1 MPQVTN
7 KETLLLDSENNFW
20 YNLQPYKP
28 EQYVGERLDPLVIVA
43 LFKLYDSQ
51 KSTSME
57 SIAVTAF
64 KLFPDKFSMTQFP
77 EYPDYMRVFTAVRMH
92 LKKYVE
98 GNMTKNSFILNG
110 KGRIFAEEVL
120 QRIESGTGSSRKPKL
135 EFKRKKNTRL
145 ILAVTKTTGFKKFK
159 EKDLEKINKFDVC
172 ETLHC
177 TTEASDEQL
186 RSNLAILQQM
196 ANQIAPNLSYK
207 KEAEAVLEYL
217 AYADENWTRLMK

>member
-1 MPQVTN
+1 VQSIKKN
-7 KETLLLDSENNFW
+7 SFW
-20 YNLQPYKP
+20 DNLQHYNP
-28 EQYVGERLDPLVIVA
+28 EQYVAESLDPLVIVA

-51 KSTSME
+51 ESTSME

-64 KLFPDKFSMTQFP
+64 KLFPDRFSMLQFP

-98 GNMTKNSFILNG
+98 GDMKKNSFLLNG

-120 QRIESGTGSSRKPKL
+120 ERIESGTGSSLKPKA
-135 EFKRKKNTRL
+135 EFKRKKNTKL
-145 ILAVTKTTGFKKFK
+145 ILAVTKTTGFKKFEDK
-159 EKDLEKINKFDVC
+159 NLDKINKFDVC

-177 TTEASDEQL
+177 TTEASDEHL
-186 RSNLAILQQM
+186 RSNLATLQQM

-207 KEAEAVLEYL
+207 KEAEQVLQYL
-217 AYADENWTRLMK
+217 TYADENWTRLMK

>member
-1 MPQVTN
+1 VQLIKKN
-7 KETLLLDSENNFW
+7 SFW
-20 YNLQPYKP
+20 DNLQHYKP
-28 EQYVGERLDPLVIVA
+28 EQYVAESLDPLVIVA

-51 KSTSME
+51 ESTSME

-64 KLFPDKFSMTQFP
+64 KLFPDRFSMLQFP

-98 GNMTKNSFILNG
+98 GDMKKNSFLLNG

-120 QRIESGTGSSRKPKL
+120 ERIESGTGSSLKPKA
-135 EFKRKKNTRL
+135 EFKRKKNTKL
-145 ILAVTKTTGFKKFK
+145 ILAVTKTTGFKKFEDK
-159 EKDLEKINKFDVC
+159 NLDKINRFDVC

-177 TTEASDEQL
+177 TTEASDEHL

-207 KEAEAVLEYL
+207 KEAEQVLQYL
-217 AYADENWTRLMK
+217 TYADENWTRLMK

>member
-1 MPQVTN
+1 VQSIKKN
-7 KETLLLDSENNFW
+7 SFW
-20 YNLQPYKP
+20 DNLQHYSP
-28 EQYVGERLDPLVIVA
+28 EQYVAESLDPLVIVA

-51 KSTSME
+51 ESTSME

-64 KLFPDKFSMTQFP
+64 KLFPDRFSMLQFP

-98 GNMTKNSFILNG
+98 GDMKKNSFLLNG

-120 QRIESGTGSSRKPKL
+120 ERIESGTGSSLKPKA
-135 EFKRKKNTRL
+135 EFKRKKNTKL
-145 ILAVTKTTGFKKFK
+145 ILAVTKTTGFKKFEDK
-159 EKDLEKINKFDVC
+159 NLDKINRFDVC

-177 TTEASDEQL
+177 TTEASDEHL
-186 RSNLAILQQM
+186 RSNLATLQQM

-207 KEAEAVLEYL
+207 KEAEQVLHYL
-217 AYADENWTRLMK
+217 TYADENWTRLMK

>member
-1 MPQVTN
+1 MAKEGSTSKKN
-7 KETLLLDSENNFW
+7 KFW
-20 YNLQPYKP
+20 DNLKPYKA
-28 EQYVGERLDPLVIVA
+28 EQYVGESLDPLVIVA

-51 KSTSME
+51 ESTSME

-110 KGRIFAEEVL
+110 KGRIFAEEIL
-120 QRIESGTGSSRKPKL
+120 ERIESGTGSSKKPKL
-135 EFKRKKNTRL
+135 EFKRKKNTKL
-145 ILAVTKTTGFKKFK
+145 VLAVTKTTGFRKFEGK
-159 EKDLEKINKFDVC
+159 NLDKINRFDIC

-177 TTEASDEQL
+177 TTEASDEHL
-186 RSNLAILQQM
+186 RSNLATLQQM

-207 KEAEAVLEYL
+207 KEAEQVLQYL
-217 AYADENWTRLMK
+217 TYADENWTRLMK

>member
-7 KETLLLDSENNFW
+7 KETLLQNSENNFW

-28 EQYVGERLDPLVIVA
+28 EQYIGESLDPLVIVA

-120 QRIESGTGSSRKPKL
+120 QRIESGTGSSGKPKL
-135 EFKRKKNTRL
+135 EFKRKKNTKL

-159 EKDLEKINKFDVC
+159 EKDLEKIN
-172 ETLHC
+172 
-177 TTEASDEQL
+177 
-186 RSNLAILQQM
+186 NL
-196 ANQIAPNLSYK
+196 
-207 KEAEAVLEYL
+207 
-217 AYADENWTRLMK
+217 

>member
-1 MPQVTN
+1 MQLIKKN
-7 KETLLLDSENNFW
+7 SFW
-20 YNLQPYKP
+20 DNLQHYKP
-28 EQYVGERLDPLVIVA
+28 EQYVAESLDPLVIVA

-51 KSTSME
+51 ESTSME

-64 KLFPDKFSMTQFP
+64 KLFPDRFSMLQFP

-98 GNMTKNSFILNG
+98 GDMKKNSFLLNG

-120 QRIESGTGSSRKPKL
+120 ERIESGTGSSLKPKA
-135 EFKRKKNTRL
+135 EFKRKKNTKL
-145 ILAVTKTTGFKKFK
+145 ILAVTKTTGFKKFE
-159 EKDLEKINKFDVC
+159 EKNLDKINKFDVC

-177 TTEASDEQL
+177 TTEASDEHL
-186 RSNLAILQQM
+186 RSNLATLQQM

-207 KEAEAVLEYL
+207 KEAEQVLQYL
-217 AYADENWTRLMK
+217 TYADENWTRLMK

>member
-1 MPQVTN
+1 VQPIKKN
-7 KETLLLDSENNFW
+7 SFW
-20 YNLQPYKP
+20 DNLQHYKP
-28 EQYVGERLDPLVIVA
+28 EQYVAESLDPLVIVA

-51 KSTSME
+51 ESTSME

-64 KLFPDKFSMTQFP
+64 KLFPDRFSMLQFP

-98 GNMTKNSFILNG
+98 GDMKKNSFLLNG

-120 QRIESGTGSSRKPKL
+120 ERIESGTGSSLKPKA
-135 EFKRKKNTRL
+135 EFKRKKNTKL
-145 ILAVTKTTGFKKFK
+145 ILAVTKTTGFKKFEDK
-159 EKDLEKINKFDVC
+159 NLDKINRFDVC

-177 TTEASDEQL
+177 TTEASDEHL
-186 RSNLAILQQM
+186 RSNLATLQQM

-207 KEAEAVLEYL
+207 KEAEQVLQYL
-217 AYADENWTRLMK
+217 TYADENWTRLMK

>member
-1 MPQVTN
+1 VQSIKKN
-7 KETLLLDSENNFW
+7 SFW
-20 YNLQPYKP
+20 DNLQHYKP
-28 EQYVGERLDPLVIVA
+28 EQYVAESLDPLVIVA

-51 KSTSME
+51 ESTSME

-64 KLFPDKFSMTQFP
+64 KLFPDRFSMLQFP

-98 GNMTKNSFILNG
+98 GDMKKNSFLLNG

-120 QRIESGTGSSRKPKL
+120 ERIESGTGSSLKPKA
-135 EFKRKKNTRL
+135 EFKRKKNTKL
-145 ILAVTKTTGFKKFK
+145 ILAVTKTTGFKKFE
-159 EKDLEKINKFDVC
+159 EKNLDKINKFDVC

-177 TTEASDEQL
+177 TTEASDEHL
-186 RSNLAILQQM
+186 RSNLATLQQM

-207 KEAEAVLEYL
+207 KEAEQVLQYL
-217 AYADENWTRLMK
+217 TYADENWTRLMK

>member
-1 MPQVTN
+1 MQPIKKN
-7 KETLLLDSENNFW
+7 SFW
-20 YNLQPYKP
+20 DNLQHYKP
-28 EQYVGERLDPLVIVA
+28 EQYVAESLDPLVIVA

-51 KSTSME
+51 ESTSME

-64 KLFPDKFSMTQFP
+64 KLFPDRFSMLQFP

-98 GNMTKNSFILNG
+98 GDMKKNSFLLNG

-120 QRIESGTGSSRKPKL
+120 ERIESGTGSSLKPKA
-135 EFKRKKNTRL
+135 EFKRKKNTKL
-145 ILAVTKTTGFKKFK
+145 ILAVTKTTGFKKFEDK
-159 EKDLEKINKFDVC
+159 NLDKINRFDVC

-177 TTEASDEQL
+177 TTEASDEHL

-207 KEAEAVLEYL
+207 KEAEQVLQYL
-217 AYADENWTRLMK
+217 TYADENWTRLMK

>member
-1 MPQVTN
+1 MQLIKKN
-7 KETLLLDSENNFW
+7 SFW
-20 YNLQPYKP
+20 DNLQHYKP
-28 EQYVGERLDPLVIVA
+28 EQYVAESLDPLVIVA
-43 LFKLYDSQ
+43 LFKLYESQ

-98 GNMTKNSFILNG
+98 GNMKRNYFILNG

-120 QRIESGTGSSRKPKL
+120 ERIESGTGSSLKPKA
-135 EFKRKKNTRL
+135 EFKRKKNTKL
-145 ILAVTKTTGFKKFK
+145 ILAVTKTTGFKKFEDK
-159 EKDLEKINKFDVC
+159 NLDKINRFDVC

-177 TTEASDEQL
+177 TTEASDEHL

-207 KEAEAVLEYL
+207 KEAEKVLEFL
-217 AYADENWTRLMK
+217 TFADENWKRLMK

>member
-1 MPQVTN
+1 MQSIKKN
-7 KETLLLDSENNFW
+7 SFW
-20 YNLQPYKP
+20 DNLQHYNP
-28 EQYVGERLDPLVIVA
+28 EQYVAESLDPLVIVA

-51 KSTSME
+51 ESTSME

-64 KLFPDKFSMTQFP
+64 KLFPDRFSMLQFP

-98 GNMTKNSFILNG
+98 GDMKKNSFLLNG

-120 QRIESGTGSSRKPKL
+120 ERIESGTGSSLKPKA
-135 EFKRKKNTRL
+135 EFKRKKNTKL
-145 ILAVTKTTGFKKFK
+145 ILAVTKTTGFKKFEDK
-159 EKDLEKINKFDVC
+159 NLDKINKFDVC

-177 TTEASDEQL
+177 TTEASDEHL
-186 RSNLAILQQM
+186 RSNLATLQQM

-207 KEAEAVLEYL
+207 KEAEQVLQYL
-217 AYADENWTRLMK
+217 TYADENWTRLMK

>member
-1 MPQVTN
+1 VQLIKKN
-7 KETLLLDSENNFW
+7 SFW
-20 YNLQPYKP
+20 DNLQHYKP
-28 EQYVGERLDPLVIVA
+28 EQYVAESLDPLVIVA

-51 KSTSME
+51 ESTSME

-64 KLFPDKFSMTQFP
+64 KLFPDRFSMLQFP

-98 GNMTKNSFILNG
+98 GDMKKNSFLLNG

-120 QRIESGTGSSRKPKL
+120 ERIESGTGSSLKPKA
-135 EFKRKKNTRL
+135 EFKRKKNTKL
-145 ILAVTKTTGFKKFK
+145 ILAVTKTTGFKKFE
-159 EKDLEKINKFDVC
+159 EKNLDKINKFDVC

-177 TTEASDEQL
+177 TTEASDEHL
-186 RSNLAILQQM
+186 RSNLATLQQM

-207 KEAEAVLEYL
+207 KEAEKVLQYL
-217 AYADENWTRLMK
+217 TYADENWTRLMK

>member
-1 MPQVTN
+1 VQSIKKN
-7 KETLLLDSENNFW
+7 SFW
-20 YNLQPYKP
+20 DNLQHYNP
-28 EQYVGERLDPLVIVA
+28 EQYVAESLDPLVIVA

-51 KSTSME
+51 ESTSME

-64 KLFPDKFSMTQFP
+64 KLFPDRFSMLQFP

-98 GNMTKNSFILNG
+98 GDMKKNSFLLNG

-120 QRIESGTGSSRKPKL
+120 ERIESGTGSSLKPKA
-135 EFKRKKNTRL
+135 KL
-145 ILAVTKTTGFKKFK
+145 ILAVTKTTGFKKFEDK
-159 EKDLEKINKFDVC
+159 NLDKINKFDVC

-177 TTEASDEQL
+177 TTEASDEHL
-186 RSNLAILQQM
+186 RSNLATLQQM

-207 KEAEAVLEYL
+207 KEAEQVLQYL
-217 AYADENWTRLMK
+217 TYADENWTRLMK

>member
-1 MPQVTN
+1 VQSIKKN
-7 KETLLLDSENNFW
+7 SFW
-20 YNLQPYKP
+20 DNLQHYKP
-28 EQYVGERLDPLVIVA
+28 EQYVAESLDPLVIVA

-51 KSTSME
+51 ESTSME

-64 KLFPDKFSMTQFP
+64 KLFPDRFSMLQFP

-98 GNMTKNSFILNG
+98 GDMKKNSFLLNG

-120 QRIESGTGSSRKPKL
+120 ERIESGTGSSLKPKA
-135 EFKRKKNTRL
+135 EFKRKKNTKL
-145 ILAVTKTTGFKKFK
+145 ILAVTKTTGFKKFE
-159 EKDLEKINKFDVC
+159 EKNLDKINKFDVC

-177 TTEASDEQL
+177 TTEASDEHL
-186 RSNLAILQQM
+186 RSNLATLQQM

-207 KEAEAVLEYL
+207 KEAEKVLQYL
-217 AYADENWTRLMK
+217 TYADENWTRLMK